1 MKKENLFY
9 YVSAFFSYHSAN
21 LLLLMLSILGFPY
34 IAYHAAIIASIFSV
48 VLSLFNAESNNK
60 FLTKKT
66 SSFGINEISIFNRI
80 LFLPCLALAGTVISL
95 SYSKYSRILIAA
107 IIFRKC
113 FDWIDELLLVKH
125 TKERPAKITNYLS
138 SQFILYIVLL
148 FFVFRKD
155 LIGFNTIYWILGLWA
170 ITPLFLLDFK
180 LLGNALRYFKA
191 LIRNI
196 RNASFKKIH
205 IAYDINL
212 SYYFTSFILTGS
224 TLIFRLNL
232 SHNSNDIN
240 AGNLISAYA
249 AGGFISALAAGP
261 IGSFYAHNSKIKNNF
276 FRKEYILFI
285 PIILGLI
292 TCYSI
297 KEIDYLG
304 KDTTFWKTL
313 IYTFSASP
321 LMAISQIKRHRRIQN
336 NLAILKRDIL
346 TSLTTLSIAIFFIHN
361 SFTEALAMF
370 FTISAIT
377 NYYFYAKPD

>member
-1 MKKENLFY
+1 MKKENFFY

-34 IAYHAAIIASIFSV
+34 IAYHTAIIASVFSV
-48 VLSLFNAESNNK
+48 LLSLFNAESTNR
-60 FLTKKT
+60 FLAKKT
-66 SSFGINEISIFNRI
+66 SSSTTHEISIFKRVI
-80 LFLPCLALAGTVISL
+80 FLPCLAFAGTVISL

-125 TKERPAKITNYLS
+125 AKEKPKLITNYLN
-138 SQFILYIVLL
+138 SQFILYLVLL
-148 FFVFRKD
+148 FFLFRKD
-155 LIGFNTIYWILGLWA
+155 LVGFNIIYWILGIWA
-170 ITPLFLLDFK
+170 ITPLFLFDFK
-180 LLGNALRYFKA
+180 LLRNSLRYFRTQ
-191 LIRNI
+191 IRNI
-196 RNASFKKIH
+196 RNSSSKKIH

-249 AGGFISALAAGP
+249 AGGFISALATGP
-261 IGSFYAHNSKIKNNF
+261 LGSFYAHNNKIQNEF
-276 FRKEYILFI
+276 FRKDYILFI

-292 TCYSI
+292 VCYSI

-304 KDTTFWKTL
+304 KDAVFWRTL

-321 LMAISQIKRHRRIQN
+321 LMAISQIARHKRIQN
-336 NLAILKRDIL
+336 NLAILKKDVL
-346 TSLTTLSIAIFFIHN
+346 TSLTTLGIAIFIIHN
-361 SFTEALAMF
+361 SFTEALTMF
-370 FTISAIT
+370 FIISAIT